1 MTFAGGPGDAH
12 VTFTSGPRA
21 VVVDASAAMAFLAGD
36 EAWLDRWR
44 AWTEADAQV
53 LVPPH
58 FPAEVANALLRG
70 ARLAAIDASAR
81 LTRLYATGIGVADRG
96 LSGLLGAIELAERH
110 RLSVY
115 DALYLD
121 LVLDVEAELA
131 TLDGDLARAAAD
143 EGVALIEGR

>member
-1 MTFAGGPGDAH
+1 MTFA
-12 VTFTSGPRA
+12 SGPRA

-36 EAWLDRWR
+36 AGWLDRWR
-44 AWTEADAQV
+44 AWTAADAMV

-70 ARLAAIDASAR
+70 ARLPAIDASAR
-81 LTRLYATGIGVADRG
+81 LTQLYATGIEVADRG
-96 LSGLLGAIELAERH
+96 LPGLLGALELAERH
-110 RLSVY
+110 RLSVD

-131 TLDGDLARAAAD
+131 TLNRDLARAAGD
-143 EGVALIEGR
+143 EGVALIDGR